1 MEFLL
6 CLVLAY
12 VAGSAPWGL
21 IIARFFCNVD
31 PRTSGSGNTGATN
44 VARLCGFQWGVL
56 TLACDVAK
64 GALPVW
70 LAQALGVEPVGVGLV
85 ALAAVAGHAFSCFM
99 GFRGGKAVAT
109 TIGVFLPLAF
119 WPLLVACL
127 LCLAVIWRTNYV
139 SLGSLTL
146 VTALLPGLLISGQ
159 FVWLAPALVIWVL
172 VVYKHRE
179 NIERLR
185 AGTEK
190 TWQCPCGKKF

>member
-21 IIARFFCNVD
+21 LIARFFCHVD

-44 VARLCGFQWGVL
+44 VARLCGVQWGVL
-56 TLACDVAK
+56 TLVCDVLK
-64 GALPVW
+64 GTLPVC
-70 LAQALGVEPVGVGLV
+70 LALVLGVEPVGVGLV

-127 LCLAVIWRTNYV
+127 LCVLVIWRTGYV

-146 VTALLPGLLISGQ
+146 VTVLPVGLLLTGQ
-159 FVWLAPALVIWVL
+159 GIWLAPALAIWLL
-172 VVYKHRE
+172 VVYRHRE

-190 TWQCPCGKKF
+190 PWQCPCGKKG